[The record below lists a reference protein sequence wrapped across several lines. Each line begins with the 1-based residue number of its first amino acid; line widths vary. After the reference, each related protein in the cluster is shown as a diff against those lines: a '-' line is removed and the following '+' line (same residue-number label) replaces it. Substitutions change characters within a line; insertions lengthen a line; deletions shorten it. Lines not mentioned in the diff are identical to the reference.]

1 MFLSNTAQPKTNYS
15 DVNITHEV
23 ELPDMDSTVMTELVC
38 DIQPGALIQRYSV
51 QWLNST
57 SYIVGNA
64 FNVTVNISASS
75 EGETYHCTVFID
87 HNGQGLILSYSGR
100 HIIIATTTPESGITD
115 IQILGIML
123 V

>member
-15 DVNITHEV
+15 DVNITYEV
-23 ELPDMDSTVMTELVC
+23 QLPDMDSTVMIELAC

-57 SYIVGNA
+57 SYIVGNT

-75 EGETYHCTVFID
+75 EGETSLHSLY
-87 HNGQGLILSYSGR
+87 
-100 HIIIATTTPESGITD
+100 
-115 IQILGIML
+115 
-123 V
+123 